1 MGKKRERKGFTLIE
15 LMVVILIVGIL
26 AAVAIPLMRGRI
38 DAAKWSEGKA
48 IMGTIGTAIRA
59 YAAEFDTRG
68 TYGVGLPNM
77 TAMGFAAS
85 DFTGTYFIAG
95 DFTWTTAYN
104 VAADPPLTFT
114 ISCTPTTTTLVPP
127 TVTLDNT
134 GAWTP

>member
-1 MGKKRERKGFTLIE
+1 MRKKRERRGFTLIE

-68 TYGVGLPNM
+68 TYGVGVPSMAAL
-77 TAMGFAAS
+77 GFAAS
-85 DFTGTYFIAG
+85 DFTGTYFVAA
-95 DFTWTTAYN
+95 DFSWTTSYVVTN
-104 VAADPPLTFT
+104 DPPLTFT
-114 ISCTPTTTTLVPP
+114 ITCTPTVTTLIPA
-127 TVTLDNT
+127 TVTLNNT
-134 GAWTP
+134 GTWTP